1 MADDIVTRL
10 REHHDSFR
18 MAVGVNDAFIL
29 ETIYG
34 EAADEI
40 ERLRILNTE
49 LVKTFKQVGIIA
61 EMWQKTEDEL
71 IELHHAKCAEQ
82 FAEQHKEIERLQAE
96 IETLQGGD

>member
-1 MADDIVTRL
+1 MTDDIVTRL
-10 REHHDSFR
+10 RDENSQFDFFDW
-18 MAVGVNDAFIL
+18 NDAEKL
-29 ETIYG
+29 MS

-96 IETLQGGD
+96 LQNLQGGD

>member
-1 MADDIVTRL
+1 MTRL
-10 REHHDSFR
+10 REI
-18 MAVGVNDAFIL
+18 ADADVYRTDISVSKL
-29 ETIYG
+29 Y